1 MKILPLLALHIFLC
15 AVSAQAS
22 LLTTSKSGST
32 ILNQSQFPAAMKTGV
47 EILNGKCD
55 LCHDLSRVV
64 KPLETG
70 KAADGSSFGKADI
83 KTYVVKK
90 MRRPGVILSQQE
102 AREVIK
108 VLEYIQGETPEGGR
122 SR

>member
-1 MKILPLLALHIFLC
+1 MKILPLLALHMFLY

-32 ILNQSQFPAAMKTGV
+32 ILNQSQFPAAMKAGV

-108 VLEYIQGETPEGGR
+108 VLEYIQEEIPEGGR